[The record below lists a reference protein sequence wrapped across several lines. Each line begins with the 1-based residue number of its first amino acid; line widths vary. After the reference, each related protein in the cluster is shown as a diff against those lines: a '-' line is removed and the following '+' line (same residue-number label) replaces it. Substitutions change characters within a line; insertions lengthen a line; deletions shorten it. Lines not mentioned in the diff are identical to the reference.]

1 MIGKSAL
8 RGLLLFGM
16 LGLTACAPSSNLI
29 NVRGQDVPTAI
40 FIFFD
45 EDSAIPQEES
55 ERAINEAAAFLVQYD
70 NTVARIV
77 GHVAPDE
84 ELASDP
90 DRRLDRARAAAIGS
104 RLVQYG
110 VQGDRIQPVVA
121 GRSENMSGQ
130 GADPSIDRRVDI
142 LFATTPGV

>member
-1 MIGKSAL
+1 ML
-8 RGLLLFGM
+8 GM
-16 LGLTACAPSSNLI
+16 LALTACAPSSNLI

-45 EDSAIPQEES
+45 KDSAIPQEES

-90 DRRLDRARAAAIGS
+90 DQRLDRARAAAIGS

-110 VQGDRIQPVVA
+110 VQGNRIQPISS
-121 GRSENMSGQ
+121 GRKENMSGQ
-130 GADPSIDRRVDI
+130 GGDPSIDRRVDI
-142 LFATTPGV
+142 LFATTQ

>member
-1 MIGKSAL
+1 MTVKVAL
-8 RGLLLFGM
+8 RGVFLFSI
-16 LGLTACAPSSNLI
+16 LALTACAPSSNLI

-45 EDSAIPQEES
+45 KDSAIPQEES

-90 DRRLDRARAAAIGS
+90 NQRLDRLRAASIGS

-110 VQGDRIQPVVA
+110 VQGNRIQPIVA

-142 LFATTPGV
+142 LFATRP

>member
-1 MIGKSAL
+1 MSVKLAL
-8 RGLLLFGM
+8 RGMVVFGM
-16 LGLTACAPSSNLI
+16 LAMTACAPSSNLI

-45 EDSAIPQEES
+45 KDSAIPQEES
-55 ERAINEAAAFLVQYD
+55 ERAINEAAALLVQYD

-90 DRRLDRARAAAIGS
+90 DQRLDRARAAAIGS

-110 VQGDRIQPVVA
+110 VQGNRIQPISA
-121 GRSENMSGQ
+121 GRRENMSGQ
-130 GADPSIDRRVDI
+130 GGDASIDRRVDI
-142 LFATTPGV
+142 LFATRP

>member
-1 MIGKSAL
+1 MTVKAAL
-8 RGLLLFGM
+8 RGIFLLSM
-16 LGLTACAPSSNLI
+16 LALTACAPSSNLI

-90 DRRLDRARAAAIGS
+90 NQRLDRLRAAAIGS

-110 VQGDRIQPVVA
+110 VQGNRIQPIVA

-142 LFATTPGV
+142 LFATTP